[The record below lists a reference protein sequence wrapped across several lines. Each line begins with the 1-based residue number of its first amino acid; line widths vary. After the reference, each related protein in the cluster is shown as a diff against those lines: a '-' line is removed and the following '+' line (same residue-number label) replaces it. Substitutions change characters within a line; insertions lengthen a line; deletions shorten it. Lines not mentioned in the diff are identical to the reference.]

1 MIKATL
7 RTAPALIGE
16 RREFNCNGTLFGRN
30 RAPLS
35 PFGQLPLGYHDE
47 FEIACGAS
55 DFYAVYSYRTP
66 IAWYANGSWYVPP
79 VRYSVTTSRH
89 QGRLYMLLG
98 QPGGNTAM
106 AAKRHA
112 C

>member
-7 RTAPALIGE
+7 KSAPSLISD
-16 RREFNCNGTLFGRN
+16 RREFNCNGTLFGRT
-30 RAPLS
+30 RV
-35 PFGQLPLGYHDE
+35 LPSMYGMLPKEFHE
-47 FEIACGAS
+47 MFEIACAAT

-66 IAWYANGSWYVPP
+66 IAWYANGFWFTPN

-98 QPGGNTAM
+98 KPVGDSVNA
-106 AAKRHA
+106 
-112 C
+112 

>member
-7 RTAPALIGE
+7 KSAPSLIGD
-16 RREFNCNGTLFGRN
+16 RREFNCNGTLFGKTRV
-30 RAPLS
+30 
-35 PFGQLPLGYHDE
+35 LPSMYGVLPQEYRE
-47 FEIACGAS
+47 QFEIACAAE

-66 IAWYANGSWYVPP
+66 IAWYANGIWFAPP

-98 QPGGNTAM
+98 QPGGETVM
-106 AAKRHA
+106 AAKRHV
-112 C
+112 